1 MTSTRSEPTYLV
13 RIAQLLLDDAERAGA
28 SRDAILRDLGLG
40 ATIFANPDA
49 RLPLATVAAI
59 ARAVVASAHG
69 PAFGLRAG
77 AARTVRD
84 AGLIGY
90 LMQHSATLRDALGRL
105 ARFGRIMGD
114 HNHIEIDETGS
125 GATIVF
131 DGHPVLEAIY
141 ELTELDVAWV
151 VGGVRKMTSADV
163 TPLEV
168 RFPFT
173 DPAHVAELRAFFRCP
188 LQFMAPHVAIVLK
201 RGDLDLPVAASD
213 PTLAGYLDRLA
224 EDAVKAL
231 GEDDTTT
238 GRLRQV
244 LWSRLTDGAPTLA
257 TAAAAMAVS
266 ERTLQRRL
274 SDEGT
279 TFAGALS
286 QLRQDLAVRLLED
299 RTLAVYEVSFLLG
312 YAEPTA
318 FHRAFRRWRG
328 MSPRQFREQAGARSE
343 MPPGL
348 PPIANQ

>member
-1 MTSTRSEPTYLV
+1 MASTSSEPTYLV
-13 RIAQLLLDDAERAGA
+13 RVAELLLADAERAGA
-28 SRDAILRDLGLG
+28 SRAAILKSLGLD
-40 ATIFANPDA
+40 ASLLSDPDS
-49 RLPLATVAAI
+49 RIPLATVAAI

-77 AARTVRD
+77 AARDVKD

-90 LMQHSATLRDALGRL
+90 LMQHSATLRDALDRL

-114 HNHIEIDETGS
+114 HNHIEVDEAGPA
-125 GATIVF
+125 ATIVL
-131 DGHPVLEAIY
+131 DGHPVLEAIH
-141 ELTELDVAWV
+141 ELTELDVAWIV
-151 VGGVRKMTSADV
+151 AGVRRMTSVDV
-163 TPLEV
+163 TPIEV
-168 RFPFT
+168 RFPFA
-173 DPAHVAELRAFFRCP
+173 DPAHLADLRAFFRCP
-188 LQFMAPHVAIVLK
+188 LQFMAPHVAVVLK
-201 RGDLDLPVAASD
+201 TSDLDLPVRASD

-231 GEDDTTT
+231 GEDDTMT

-274 SDEGT
+274 AEEGT
-279 TFAGALS
+279 NFAEALA

-299 RTLAVYEVSFLLG
+299 RTLAVYEIAFLLG

-328 MSPRQFREQAGARSE
+328 VSPRQFRERATGSEVPAGA
-343 MPPGL
+343 PPVS
-348 PPIANQ
+348 NQ

>member
-1 MTSTRSEPTYLV
+1 MTSTNSEPTYLV
-13 RIAQLLLDDAERAGA
+13 RVAQLLLDDAARAGA
-28 SRDAILRDLGLG
+28 SRDAILRGLGLDPK
-40 ATIFANPDA
+40 IFADPDA

-77 AARTVRD
+77 AARDVKD

-105 ARFGRIMGD
+105 ARYGRIMAD
-114 HNHIEIDETGS
+114 HNHIEVDETATS
-125 GATIVF
+125 ATIVF
-131 DGHPVLEAIY
+131 DGHPVLEAIQ
-141 ELTELDVAWV
+141 ELTELDVAWI
-151 VGGVRKMTSADV
+151 VGGIRKMTSVDV

-168 RFPFT
+168 RFPFA
-173 DPAHVAELRAFFRCP
+173 DPAHVAEMRGFFRCP
-188 LQFMAPHVAIVLK
+188 LQFMSPHVAVVLK
-201 RGDLDLPVAASD
+201 SSDLALAIEASD
-213 PTLAGYLDRLA
+213 PTLAGYLVRLA

-244 LWSRLTDGAPTLA
+244 LWTRLTDGAPTLA

-274 SDEGT
+274 SEEGT
-279 TFAGALS
+279 NFAEALS

-299 RTLAVYEVSFLLG
+299 RTLAVYEIAFLLG

-328 MSPRQFREQAGARSE
+328 MSPRHYREQAATRSE
-343 MPPGL
+343 VPAGVPPV
-348 PPIANQ
+348 ANQ